1 MNKELLISFLK
12 NNAVIYFDPQ
22 NEDTPVRGNA
32 LASGDDAIDN
42 ECEDKIIERLN
53 QGDLSAWFCA
63 KVTAECFGFKES
75 AYLGACCYN
84 SFEEFQSDD
93 YYKDMVSEAI
103 EQLADAL
110 IRKQS
115 VLKTLAETIGE

>member
-12 NNAVIYFDPQ
+12 NNAHISFDPQ
-22 NEDTPVRGNA
+22 EEDVPVRGNA
-32 LASGDDAIDN
+32 LASGDDALDK

-75 AYLGACCYN
+75 TYLGACSYD
-84 SFEEFQSDD
+84 SFEQFQSDE
-93 YYKDMVSEAI
+93 YYKQMIDDVLSE
-103 EQLADAL
+103 LANTL

-115 VLKTLAETIGE
+115 VLNTLAETIGE